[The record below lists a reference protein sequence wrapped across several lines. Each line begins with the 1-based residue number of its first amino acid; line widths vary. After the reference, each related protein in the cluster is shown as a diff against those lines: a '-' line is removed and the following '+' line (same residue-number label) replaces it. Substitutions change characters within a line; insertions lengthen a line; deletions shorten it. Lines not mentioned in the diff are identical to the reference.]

1 MYPNFP
7 IEAKVRFVLIYVPK
21 GVKIIWFWQ
30 RLWTHLFYIQY
41 VRFA

>member
-21 GVKIIWFWQ
+21 GVNIIWF
-30 RLWTHLFYIQY
+30 
-41 VRFA
+41 